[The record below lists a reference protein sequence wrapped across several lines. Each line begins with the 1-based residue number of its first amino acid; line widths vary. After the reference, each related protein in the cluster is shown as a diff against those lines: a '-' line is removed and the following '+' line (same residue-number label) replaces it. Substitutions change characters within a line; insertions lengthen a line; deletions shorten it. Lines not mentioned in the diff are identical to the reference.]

1 MFVVSR
7 FWVHF
12 TRLQICV
19 SCLKQS
25 HIFKDI
31 DHVKILRLARPR
43 CVVSRLLMSYVL
55 TRLVEEISLETKEL
69 FLTPINEWCLR

>member
-1 MFVVSR
+1 MLQDISDVCGEPFLGT
-7 FWVHF
+7 F

-25 HIFKDI
+25 HIF
-31 DHVKILRLARPR
+31 KILRLARPR

-55 TRLVEEISLETKEL
+55 TRLVEKISLETKEL